1 MHKYNYTNSLGWR
14 KSLIVNTDKINE
26 NGRFPVSLWC
36 LDNGEFCG
44 NGDMTYQELK
54 EYLEHFGIAID
65 F

>member
-1 MHKYNYTNSLGWR
+1 MHEYHYTNSLGWR
-14 KSLIVNTDKINE
+14 KSLVVNTDKVNE
-26 NGRFPVSLWC
+26 NGQFPVTLWC

-44 NGDMTYQELK
+44 HDYMTYQELK